1 MLYKSPFLSRVRCT
15 YNNFCFI
22 IYFSFIN
29 FVSCSLSLI
38 FTLCDFCVPINYIFK
53 RLYITLYITF
63 SQNLSKTL
71 PPASAVISSRAFSE
85 KLNQKFVNIPH
96 TKWVKNNAIL
106 RFLGSASL
114 FLYIYQY
121 GEDVK
126 HQYHIV
132 WNYQH
137 LYFEIYDFFISVVYK
152 IYVCT
157 NKKKYI
163 SLPHRSFSHF
173 HIIYFDW
180 RSISLL
186 HILKQ

>member
-1 MLYKSPFLSRVRCT
+1 MHLQQLLFHYL
-15 YNNFCFI
+15 FI
-22 IYFSFIN
+22 SFIN
-29 FVSCSLSLI
+29 FVSRSLSLI

-53 RLYITLYITF
+53 RLYITLYITL

-71 PPASAVISSRAFSE
+71 PPASTVISSRAFSE

-96 TKWVKNNAIL
+96 TKWVKYNAIL
-106 RFLGSASL
+106 RRWCSARLS
-114 FLYIYQY
+114 LYIYQY
-121 GEDVK
+121 GEDVSVK
-126 HQYHIV
+126 QHQYHIV

-137 LYFEIYDFFISVVYK
+137 LYFEIYDFFISVVCK

-157 NKKKYI
+157 NKKRYI

>member
-1 MLYKSPFLSRVRCT
+1 MCVYVCVCVCVCI
-15 YNNFCFI
+15 NNFTKSFKYIAPCFR
-22 IYFSFIN
+22 
-29 FVSCSLSLI
+29 
-38 FTLCDFCVPINYIFK
+38 CDFF
-53 RLYITLYITF
+53 
-63 SQNLSKTL
+63 QN
-71 PPASAVISSRAFSE
+71 FSE

-106 RFLGSASL
+106 RFLGSASP

-173 HIIYFDW
+173 RIGYFHW
-180 RSISLL
+180 RSIFLL
-186 HILKQ
+186 HILEQ